1 MIDGF
6 KNREVVLAFHLTTGL
21 SGLGLTIFPSLW
33 SSFIS
38 HHLDIQI
45 NSHNIKQLNLKIML
59 EENVKRIADSSEA
72 IEKNTA
78 LLVELAKKMVLGENN
93 TTTTTTT
100 LDNVVTIAEKNG
112 EKCVRVHAGKYDF
125 VVALHDLG
133 SEMKWDDAMKAANK
147 EGMRL
152 FTKEK
157 GMLMFCFKDEINA
170 ALVELG
176 GDPLSED
183 DAYWS
188 SSEYSQN
195 HAWSLSFYSGY
206 VYTYSKSFTGYIAR
220 GVAEF

>member
-1 MIDGF
+1 
-6 KNREVVLAFHLTTGL
+6 
-21 SGLGLTIFPSLW
+21 
-33 SSFIS
+33 
-38 HHLDIQI
+38 
-45 NSHNIKQLNLKIML
+45 ML
-59 EENVKRIADSSEA
+59 EENVERIAKSSEA

-78 LLVELAKKMVLGENN
+78 LLVELAKRFIPSENSQN
-93 TTTTTTT
+93 VTTT

-147 EGMRL
+147 EGLRL
-152 FTKEK
+152 FTKEE

-183 DAYWS
+183 DVYWS
-188 SSEYSQN
+188 SSEYGSTD
-195 HAWSLSFYSGY
+195 AWLLLFHSGY
-206 VYTYSKSFTGYIAR
+206 VGNYNKSGTNVIAR
-220 GVAEF
+220 GVAAF

>member
-1 MIDGF
+1 
-6 KNREVVLAFHLTTGL
+6 
-21 SGLGLTIFPSLW
+21 
-33 SSFIS
+33 
-38 HHLDIQI
+38 
-45 NSHNIKQLNLKIML
+45 ML
-59 EENVKRIADSSEA
+59 EENVERIAKSSEA

-78 LLVELAKKMVLGENN
+78 LLVELAKRFIPSENGQN
-93 TTTTTTT
+93 VTTT

-133 SEMKWDDAMKAANK
+133 SEMKLDDAMKAAEK

-152 FTKEK
+152 FTKEE

-183 DAYWS
+183 DCYWS
-188 SSEYSQN
+188 SSEFSQSL
-195 HAWSLSFYSGY
+195 AWGVSFTSGY
-206 VYTYSKSFTGYIAR
+206 VSGYGKYYTNTIAR
-220 GVAEF
+220 GVAAF